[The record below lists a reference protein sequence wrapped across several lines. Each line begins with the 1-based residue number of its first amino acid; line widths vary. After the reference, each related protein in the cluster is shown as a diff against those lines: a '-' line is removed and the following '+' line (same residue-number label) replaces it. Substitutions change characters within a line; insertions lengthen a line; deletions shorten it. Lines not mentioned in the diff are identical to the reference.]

1 MRLFGV
7 KFVMALALAPLLS
20 GQGVSVLRVVDSR
33 FDPLYGAHVR
43 VFSDSN
49 SAAVLLGGGTTDFKG
64 NWMIPSLITNRPNCF
79 AQVRYMGMQT
89 RWVRLQ
95 TGKIPAQVVLYPSA
109 FSAPEFVVSALS
121 GPTRIRE
128 TVYQARAIGRE
139 RIEGQG
145 AQNLRDVLSNDL
157 NIRIGQDAVLGSGI
171 SMQGLG
177 GENVQIM
184 IDGVPVIG
192 RLDGNIDL
200 SQLPVQNVEKIEIIE
215 GPMSVQ
221 FGSSAIGGIINLI
234 SKKDQTHPIAGGFTL
249 YGESVGQYNVD
260 WRVGIQRNRHRVALS
275 GGRYFFDGY
284 SPRDSLSRW
293 QAWKPR
299 EQYFGNL
306 SYGYSLGRI
315 HLSSSSQIFHEVLQF
330 KGAPEAPF
338 FVAAVD
344 QYFYTRR
351 LDQTFQLSGF
361 SGKSWHLHATA
372 AFNHYQRQRQSY
384 RKDLVT
390 LEQLPIDSNVD
401 VFNRAMSRGVFTW
414 SPGSDSTRLKWQVG
428 YDASWDYGEGP
439 RIAQGSQYFG
449 EVSGFTSL
457 EYRLRKHW
465 AFTPGIRYGYHT
477 AFQMLPVPSFH
488 AMWKNNRGLRIR
500 ASYAQGFRAPSLKE
514 LYFEFVDVNHN
525 LLGNPD
531 LLPEQSHQVQWG
543 IQWQRSWVAMS
554 EIKPRKWTELP
565 ESAEGI
571 CPSKKT
577 QLRFGMNGFY
587 NRVNNQIRQVL
598 QSNTTEGMVYK
609 SENIS
614 RVSTL
619 GGRVEAGFQ
628 WNRFVLDV
636 GFSLTGIQQALD
648 YNFQAEQPFVWA
660 QEYRAQAMVVLHEWQ
675 GRFQVFAKY
684 TGTQPFLYSEI
695 DPISGEAS
703 VRHGQIEG
711 FPSVDVSYTQRFLK
725 NKCMVTVLGKNLFD
739 VSNVLQSGGG
749 GGSAHSQGSGS
760 LPTLWG
766 RTLGISLSYQFSA
779 GNER

>member
-1 MRLFGV
+1 MRLGINFC
-7 KFVMALALAPLLS
+7 MALALAPMVS
-20 GQGVSVLRVVDSR
+20 GQGALVLKVVDSK

-43 VFSDSN
+43 VYSDTN
-49 SAAVLLGGGTTDFKG
+49 SAAVLMGGGTTDFKG
-64 NWMIPSLITNRPNCF
+64 NWPISSDISSCLGCF

-89 RWVRLQ
+89 RWVSLWS
-95 TGKIPAQVVLYPSA
+95 GSVPAQVVLYPSA
-109 FSAPEFVVSALS
+109 FSAPEYVVSALS
-121 GPTRIRE
+121 GSTRIRE
-128 TVYQARAIGRE
+128 SVYQARAIGRE

-200 SQLPVQNVEKIEIIE
+200 SQLPLQNVEKIEIIE

-234 SKKDQTHPIAGGFTL
+234 SKKEQTHPYTGGFTL
-249 YGESVGQYNVD
+249 YGESVGQYNAD
-260 WRVGIQRNRHRVALS
+260 FRFGIQRNRHRLAVS
-275 GGRYFFDGY
+275 GGRYFFDGF
-284 SPRDSLSRW
+284 SSTDSLPRW

-306 SYGYSLGRI
+306 MYGYSLKRL
-315 HLSSSSQIFHEVLQF
+315 HLSSNSQVFHEILQF

-361 SGKSWHLHATA
+361 TGKSWHLNVTA
-372 AFNHYQRQRQSY
+372 AFNYYERQRQSY
-384 RKDLVT
+384 RKDLVS
-390 LEQLPIDSNVD
+390 LEQFPIDSNVD
-401 VFNRAMSRGVFTW
+401 VFNRAMSRGVFHW
-414 SPGSDSTRLKWQVG
+414 SPGADSTRLKWQMG
-428 YDASWDYGEGP
+428 YDVSWDYGEGP
-439 RIAQGSQYFG
+439 RIAEGSQYFA
-449 EVSGFTSL
+449 EASGFSSV
-457 EYRLRKHW
+457 EYRPGKQW
-465 AFTPGIRYGYHT
+465 AFTPGIRYGYHS
-477 AFQMLPVPSFH
+477 AFNMLPIPSFH
-488 AMWKNNRGLRIR
+488 ALWKNDRGLRIR

-514 LYFEFVDVNHN
+514 LYFEFLDVNHN

-531 LLPEQSHQVQWG
+531 LLPEQSQQVQWG
-543 IQWQRSWVAMS
+543 VQWQRSWVALS
-554 EIKPRKWTELP
+554 KSKPRQWTELP

-577 QLRFGMNGFY
+577 QIRFGMNGFY

-598 QSNTTEGMVYK
+598 QSNSSEGMLYR

-614 RVSTL
+614 TVNTL

-648 YNFQAEQPFVWA
+648 YNYQAEQPFVWA

-684 TGTQPFLYSEI
+684 TGEQPFLYSEI
-695 DPISGEAS
+695 DPISGQAS
-703 VRHGQIEG
+703 VRQGQIGG
-711 FPSVDVSYTQRFLK
+711 FPSLDVSYSQRFMK
-725 NKCMVTVLGKNLFD
+725 NKCMIAVLGKNLFD
-739 VSNVLQSGGG
+739 VANVLQSGGG